1 MYYDLTT
8 SIPTKITSIE
18 TYKMRIEE
26 IVKGQLKNLFDLTIL
41 KSLFFWIFA
50 ILLIPLR
57 AHYFIFCILEI
68 VINTILLPL
77 YLIPGIRKIAFFIS
91 IIIWALGVAVGR
103 FSGVDLTYNIEY
115 KTIKNNNC
123 QTVAYKDWQ
132 SDSYIYFI

>member
-123 QTVAYKDWQ
+123 QTVAYKD
-132 SDSYIYFI
+132 